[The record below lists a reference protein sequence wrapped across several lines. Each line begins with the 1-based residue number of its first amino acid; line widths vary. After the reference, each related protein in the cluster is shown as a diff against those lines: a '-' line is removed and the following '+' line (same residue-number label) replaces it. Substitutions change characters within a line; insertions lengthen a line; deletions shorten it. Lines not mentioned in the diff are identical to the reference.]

1 MGADF
6 YTAWALNESLIKPWE
21 REFPLDH
28 LVNIYHI
35 TPKSTTNVSA
45 GNFTDVNLA
54 ALEEC
59 QELFDL
65 GLWALK
71 NLGPLAFPTYNRLE
85 NKLPIIAEV
94 RFGFAAL
101 TDSTHAYAP
110 VPKCRVFWLFSASRT
125 QLSLHAVRV
134 VFQGLGLQAAT
145 HLCHLPSA
153 EPHHPSPCLR
163 SLCSACSR
171 CRSPEWTTWRP
182 RSALRGTASLPGC

>member
-28 LVNIYHI
+28 LVNIYHN
-35 TPKSTTNVSA
+35 TPKSTTNFSA
-45 GNFTDVNLA
+45 GNFSDVNLA

-59 QELFDL
+59 EVLFDL

-94 RFGFAAL
+94 R
-101 TDSTHAYAP
+101 
-110 VPKCRVFWLFSASRT
+110 CWLIF
-125 QLSLHAVRV
+125 
-134 VFQGLGLQAAT
+134 
-145 HLCHLPSA
+145 
-153 EPHHPSPCLR
+153 
-163 SLCSACSR
+163 
-171 CRSPEWTTWRP
+171 
-182 RSALRGTASLPGC
+182 